1 MSGKEKCYELKKYRE
16 ALADLYGV
24 KGFKFKECLSKGKC
38 VGTCSRCDKE
48 VQRLNKK
55 IGFYNLRELEWPNMR
70 KIDVRTPFNI
80 KEYFRNNTSHS
91 SSIVG
96 NIFGI
101 DRLCLSTDG
110 PGITTLVGLKN
121 CSLNCD
127 YCINKDASETYSIS
141 VEDLF
146 EIVSMDSLYYIH
158 SGGGICFGGH
168 EPLLQ
173 PEFLLEFLKYVRN
186 REPFWKVG
194 IQTSLNVE
202 LTDIVKVLL
211 SELDFL
217 IVDIKSMDSDIYKR
231 YTGKDNTLVI
241 ENLNFI
247 KNNRGF
253 GRKLK
258 IKVPNIK
265 GYTDDLTVTESIQKL
280 FNMGFLFRDIEVLDY
295 VTPPYEYNPLID
307 DIIDGLIIEDAD
319 ENECEPDEKF
329 INFSEESEKL
339 EDLEE
344 LEMWE
349 DIRKM
354 DDLKK
359 KFGL

>member
-1 MSGKEKCYELKKYRE
+1 M
-16 ALADLYGV
+16 
-24 KGFKFKECLSKGKC
+24 
-38 VGTCSRCDKE
+38 
-48 VQRLNKK
+48 
-55 IGFYNLRELEWPNMR
+55 
-70 KIDVRTPFNI
+70 
-80 KEYFRNNTSHS
+80 
-91 SSIVG
+91 
-96 NIFGI
+96 
-101 DRLCLSTDG
+101 
-110 PGITTLVGLKN
+110 
-121 CSLNCD
+121 
-127 YCINKDASETYSIS
+127 
-141 VEDLF
+141 
-146 EIVSMDSLYYIH
+146 
-158 SGGGICFGGH
+158 
-168 EPLLQ
+168 
-173 PEFLLEFLKYVRN
+173 
-186 REPFWKVG
+186 
-194 IQTSLNVE
+194 
-202 LTDIVKVLL
+202 
-211 SELDFL
+211 
-217 IVDIKSMDSDIYKR
+217 
-231 YTGKDNTLVI
+231 GKDNTLVI

-258 IKVPNIK
+258 IKVPNIQ

-307 DIIDGLIIEDAD
+307 DIIDGLIIEDVD

-329 INFSEESEKL
+329 INFAEESEKLEDLEDL